1 MDKKDK
7 QLIGIKA
14 IAGYLKMSVRNVYYW
29 EKKLN
34 LPIHRVSES
43 SGYRIY
49 AFKDEIDQWL
59 KEKDAETLKRPNY
72 KRNVWAA
79 VLLAALLL
87 STLLLILLNQSSTDD
102 PEGPKK
108 VSVNRNMIYIENSK
122 GDVLWKFNHG
132 DITTQRD
139 VGKMIDMAN
148 IDDDPQNEVVACIY
162 DWLNKD
168 KFNITLFDHDGREI
182 WKRMMDPEHTFSKVE
197 IKNFFRPMPVKF
209 ARSKNN
215 ETLIISKWVHMERF
229 LSIVACH
236 NLKGDLVSQYLHTGH
251 LESTMQL
258 IDLDGDGCVEI
269 VLGGTNNL
277 LNGEAIICVLPL
289 QGFYGINPPYRVEI
303 EYKNQEFNLKNYIA
317 DKIIVPGN
325 QLFYLRFKKTGY
337 LSQYR
342 KTHFISSTLAYS
354 SDNIIHFHLNEW
366 EVIPGKLTVGFNY
379 SFDRNFTI
387 KQVIAPGGLL
397 KIYPE
402 MLRKGDINI
411 SLDQLLEIYAKS
423 VYRWDDGRWVPVK
436 SNLRKVD

>member
-1 MDKKDK
+1 MGKKDK

-59 KEKDAETLKRPNY
+59 KEKDAENLKKPKY
-72 KRNVWAA
+72 KRNVWPA

-87 STLLLILLNQSSTDD
+87 SALLFIVLNRSSTDD

-132 DITTQRD
+132 DITTQRG
-139 VGKMIDMAN
+139 VGDIIDMAN
-148 IDDDPQNEVVACIY
+148 IDDDPQNEVIACIY
-162 DWLNKD
+162 DWLHKD

-182 WKRMMDPEHTFSKVE
+182 SKRMMEPEHTFSKIE

-236 NLKGDLVSQYLHTGH
+236 NLKGDLVSQYLHTGN
-251 LESTMQL
+251 LDSSMKL
-258 IDLDGDGCVEI
+258 IDLDGDGCDEI

-289 QGFYGINPPYRVEI
+289 EGFYGINPPYRVEP
-303 EYKNQEFNLKNYIA
+303 EYKKETYNLEKYIA
-317 DKIIVPGN
+317 DKIVKGN
-325 QLFYLRFKKTGY
+325 QLNYLRFKKTGY
-337 LSQYR
+337 LSTYR
-342 KTHFISSTLAYS
+342 KEHFISSTIAYY

-366 EVIPGKLTVGFNY
+366 EIIPKKPVTGVNFA
-379 SFDRNFTI
+379 FDGNFAL
-387 KQVIAPGGLL
+387 KEVMASGDLL
-397 KIYPE
+397 EIYPE
-402 MLRKGDINI
+402 MLKKGDIDI
-411 SLDQLLEIYAKS
+411 PLKQLLKIYAES
-423 VYRWDDGRWVPVK
+423 VYRWEDDHWVPAK
-436 SNLRKVD
+436 SKLRKVD